1 MGGEPS
7 TVELKAAAGGL
18 PKSTSET
25 ISAFANAQGG
35 TILLGLDDLAQPV
48 DIDADGLRDALAGM
62 AADKMQ
68 PPVRAEVEIDV
79 VDGDRRVVRM
89 DVSEARMED
98 KPVHVVARGQYGG
111 PFVRGGDGDRRL
123 TGYEVNRLVENRTR
137 PTHDRSI
144 VPEATAEDLDPD
156 LIGPYLERLRLTNPR
171 TFSALEDDQALR
183 STGVLREH
191 EGTLVPTLAG
201 LLTFGRHPQ
210 QFLPQLFISVVV
222 HPGNEVGELGPRG
235 ERFLDN
241 RQIDGPVPIMA
252 AEATSTITRHMAR
265 ASLMRDGQ
273 RTERFEYPLEVVREL
288 IANALMHRDYSPES
302 VGTQVQVELF
312 PDRLVVRSPGGVYGP
327 VDPQEFGAPDVS
339 SSRNALL
346 AKMLS
351 ETRLPASQFMVAENR
366 GSGIP
371 TIMRALNAAGM
382 APPTF
387 AVNLRKVEV
396 TVPHH
401 ALLNHEVLEW
411 IRSLGHEGLTD
422 AQVQALALLHE
433 GTPVRNQTLQGWGLH
448 PADATR
454 ELTDLVS
461 RGVAEKIGDRRHATY
476 RLAGTEQR
484 PPQPT
489 LNLTFDDAPWTGGQV
504 DSRKPAGDARQQ
516 EILSLLA
523 QNGEM
528 SAKQLTD
535 SVNVGYRTTLN
546 AINEL
551 IRVGKVEG
559 TAPPRSRNRAY
570 RLTTA
575 QDPGTSKKT

>member
-1 MGGEPS
+1 M
-7 TVELKAAAGGL
+7 
-18 PKSTSET
+18 
-25 ISAFANAQGG
+25 
-35 TILLGLDDLAQPV
+35 
-48 DIDADGLRDALAGM
+48 
-62 AADKMQ
+62 
-68 PPVRAEVEIDV
+68 
-79 VDGDRRVVRM
+79 DGDRRVVRM

-98 KPVHVVARGQYGG
+98 KPVYVAARGQYGG
-111 PFVRGGDGDRRL
+111 SFARGGDGDRRL
-123 TGYEVNRLVENRTR
+123 TGYEVNRLVENRTQ
-137 PTHDRSI
+137 PTHDRCI
-144 VPEATAEDLDPD
+144 VSEATPDDLDPD
-156 LIGPYLERLRLTNPR
+156 LIRPYLERLRLTNPR

-191 EGTLVPTLAG
+191 GGTLAPTLAG
-201 LLTFGRHPQ
+201 LLTFGHHPQ

-222 HPGNEVGELGPRG
+222 HPGTEVGELSPRG

-241 RQIDGPVPIMA
+241 RQIDGPVPVMA
-252 AEATSTITRHMAR
+252 AEAMNTITRHMAR
-265 ASLMRDGQ
+265 AAVMRDGQ

-302 VGTQVQVELF
+302 VGAQVQVELF

-351 ETRLPASQFMVAENR
+351 ETRLPGSQFMVAENR

-387 AVNLRKVEV
+387 AVDLRKVEV

-401 ALLNHEVLEW
+401 ALLNHEVLGW

-454 ELTDLVS
+454 ELTDLVR
-461 RGVAEKIGDRRHATY
+461 RGAAEKVGDRRHATY
-476 RLAGTEQR
+476 RLAMTEPS

-489 LNLTFDDAPWTGGQV
+489 LNLTFDNAPRTGGQL
-504 DSRKPAGDARQQ
+504 DAQKPGADARQQ
-516 EILSLLA
+516 EILRLLA

-535 SVNVGYRTTLN
+535 SVEVGYRATLN
-546 AINEL
+546 AINDL

-570 RLTTA
+570 RLA
-575 QDPGTSKKT
+575 GREDPDPDGDD